1 MNLGRLDEEF
11 SRLFGDN
18 GILVNVFR
26 ENVIVVVL
34 DVIGGN
40 LDDGVA
46 GDAGRGGRRRRRLV
60 LSRGILIDRRWRH
73 IWNLAVLM
81 RSLGRSG
88 RVFLTVERVV
98 R

>member
-1 MNLGRLDEEF
+1 LNLGRLDEEL

-46 GDAGRGGRRRRRLV
+46 GDAG
-60 LSRGILIDRRWRH
+60 
-73 IWNLAVLM
+73 
-81 RSLGRSG
+81 
-88 RVFLTVERVV
+88 
-98 R
+98 